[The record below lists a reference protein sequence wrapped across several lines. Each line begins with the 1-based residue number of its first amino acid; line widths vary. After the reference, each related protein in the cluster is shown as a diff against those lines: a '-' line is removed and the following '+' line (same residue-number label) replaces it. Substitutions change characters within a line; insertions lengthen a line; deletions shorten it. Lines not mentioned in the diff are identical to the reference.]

1 MLAKDELGKGKD
13 NWAEGRP
20 AESFEH
26 KTKQFFFKKKKNLK
40 TEKVFK
46 MTFQS
51 NMKEFS

>member
-13 NWAEGRP
+13 NCAEGRP
-20 AESFEH
+20 AECLELKK
-26 KTKQFFFKKKKNLK
+26 KTGFKKIKLK